1 MTRPLS
7 AAILVA
13 AFFGAAI
20 SSAQTPEAA
29 KRAPPM
35 ADPARIEAAKADVPK
50 HTCGPVPD
58 WPGKRASDNQKRA
71 FERSAKTFG
80 ECIRPYLDERHAA
93 IKANEAVAKAIIEEY
108 NGALNK
114 ARADQESKD

>member
-7 AAILVA
+7 AAILA
-13 AFFGAAI
+13 ATFFGAAI
-20 SSAQTPEAA
+20 ASAQTPEAA

-80 ECIRPYLDERHAA
+80 ECIQFR
-93 IKANEAVAKAIIEEY
+93 AVHPVVDRVNCDAVP
-108 NGALNK
+108 NSGC
-114 ARADQESKD
+114 